1 MTYVYKKGQ
10 KCTKETIAE
19 EQARLKK
26 EPFML
31 DNVEKWVYYVTDK
44 TEQQTKDH
52 KPKQRKPKQRK
63 PKPKSS
69 NKKQC

>member
-19 EQARLKK
+19 EQARLNK

-52 KPKQRKPKQRK
+52 KPKQRKPK
-63 PKPKSS
+63 PKSS